1 MAVKLIRLIPNLK
14 IYLHVFDGDGRL
26 FVKRFRE
33 TWTRLPLGVRRKIS
47 SYWRSNIYGFQPF
60 IELSNF
66 FGRDDIYGQVK
77 NDGYTV
83 KFRASE
89 FDEMPDKTAYWIIAH
104 ELAHVYNRAIGN
116 IPFFSEEGGF
126 SIDEERNEEAVN
138 RLVESWGFS
147 KAWRILWDARDSDCL
162 R

>member
-1 MAVKLIRLIPNLK
+1 MAIKQIRLIPHLK

-47 SYWRSNIYGFQPF
+47 SYWRSNKYGFQPF

-89 FDEMPDKTAYWIIAH
+89 FDEMPDKTAHWIIAH

-116 IPFFSEEGGF
+116 SPFFSEEGGF

-138 RLVESWGFS
+138 KLVESWGFS
-147 KAWRILWDARDSDCL
+147 KAWRILWDARDSD
-162 R
+162 